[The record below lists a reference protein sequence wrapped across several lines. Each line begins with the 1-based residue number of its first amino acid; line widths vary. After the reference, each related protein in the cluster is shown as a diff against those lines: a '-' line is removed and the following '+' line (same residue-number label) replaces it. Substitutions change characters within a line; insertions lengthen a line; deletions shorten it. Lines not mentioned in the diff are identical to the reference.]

1 MTHLIEIMLA
11 LFWTGYIALMWRL
24 LRGPANDATENEATA
39 QGEAS
44 CTTQPMK

>member
-1 MTHLIEIMLA
+1 MTTLIECMLA

-24 LRGPANDATENEATA
+24 LSGPVNDAIENDETA

-44 CTTQPMK
+44 CTTQPVK